1 MLCVDHG
8 NGQVQASLKSDRG
21 SGAQA
26 PPRAS
31 PIAARDRATCPIR
44 TGTRQTVS
52 TNFTMSRGRA
62 RPGWQ
67 FARRQQSLEHDPE
80 KWVPVFPRDKREAFA
95 RRSCSNKKIERDDDS
110 KKSHPA
116 LAR

>member
-31 PIAARDRATCPIR
+31 PIAARDRATARFGQEHGRLFQPI
-44 TGTRQTVS
+44 
-52 TNFTMSRGRA
+52 SRWLEDVLGRA
-62 RPGWQ
+62 G
-67 FARRQQSLEHDPE
+67 SLRAD
-80 KWVPVFPRDKREAFA
+80 
-95 RRSCSNKKIERDDDS
+95 SNR
-110 KKSHPA
+110 
-116 LAR
+116 

>member
-31 PIAARDRATCPIR
+31 PIAARDRGLPDSDSNTADCFTLTKPID
-44 TGTRQTVS
+44 VL
-52 TNFTMSRGRA
+52 GRVC
-62 RPGWQ
+62 
-67 FARRQQSLEHDPE
+67 SLRADGN
-80 KWVPVFPRDKREAFA
+80 R
-95 RRSCSNKKIERDDDS
+95 
-110 KKSHPA
+110 
-116 LAR
+116 

>member
-52 TNFTMSRGRA
+52 TNFTRLEDVLGRV
-62 RPGWQ
+62 G
-67 FARRQQSLEHDPE
+67 SLRAD
-80 KWVPVFPRDKREAFA
+80 
-95 RRSCSNKKIERDDDS
+95 SNR
-110 KKSHPA
+110 
-116 LAR
+116 